1 MKYTWGI
8 VLCISLGISANALSL
23 FIPLGPVAIAIILGI
38 AAGNILKPGKLF
50 SAGITFSEKR
60 ILSIAVALMGVN
72 LNFMILKD
80 LGYQCILIITAAMA
94 VTISSSLLF
103 AKIFKFDRKF
113 ALLLGIGNGICGS
126 SAIAATREII
136 GVEEEEVGFSVAII
150 NFLGT
155 LGIFLL
161 PFIGT
166 VVLKFSEINTG
177 VLIGNTLQA
186 VGQVVASG
194 FSVGESAGQ
203 TATVVKMAR
212 VLMLTPVVFILIS
225 VFPKNNAT
233 ESGSGRKNTVPL
245 FIVGF
250 VLFSLVPTF
259 SLLPEDVI
267 HVISRISHYALIVAM
282 AGIGLGITF
291 SSILRDGKKALLVG
305 SSIFVLQVI
314 FSSTM
319 IYIFLR

>member
-1 MKYTWGI
+1 MKYTRGL
-8 VLCISLGISANALSL
+8 VLCISLGLSAKALSL
-23 FIPLGPVAIAIILGI
+23 FIPFGPVAIAIILGI
-38 AAGNILKPGKLF
+38 VAGNTLKPGKAF
-50 SAGITFSEKR
+50 AAGISFSEKR

-80 LGYQCILIITAAMA
+80 LGYKCILIIAVAML
-94 VTISSSLLF
+94 VTITSSLLF

-136 GVEEEEVGFSVAII
+136 GVEEEEVGLSVAII

-161 PFIGT
+161 PLIGT
-166 VVLKFSEINTG
+166 VVLKLSEVNTG

-194 FSVGESAGQ
+194 FSVGDSAGQ
-203 TATVVKMAR
+203 TATLVKMAR

-225 VFPKNNAT
+225 IFPKNSTIRN
-233 ESGSGRKNTVPL
+233 GSGRKNTVPI

-259 SLLPEDVI
+259 GLLPDSVV
-267 HVISRISHYALIVAM
+267 HVISRISHYALMVAM

-319 IYIFLR
+319 IYIFMR